1 VKSVVPIHYDLEFEP
16 NFRNFTFNGKEQI
29 QINCKKPTNKIILN
43 AAELKIKSC
52 NIRTKND
59 SLKTKVKLDK
69 KNEEL
74 QISLTK
80 KINGKAILE
89 LFP

>member
-1 VKSVVPIHYDLEFEP
+1 VKSVIPIHYDLEFEL

-59 SLKTKVKLDK
+59 SLKAKAKLDK
-69 KNEEL
+69 KKMKNYKSHL
-74 QISLTK
+74 LK
-80 KINGKAILE
+80 KLKGMLY
-89 LFP
+89 